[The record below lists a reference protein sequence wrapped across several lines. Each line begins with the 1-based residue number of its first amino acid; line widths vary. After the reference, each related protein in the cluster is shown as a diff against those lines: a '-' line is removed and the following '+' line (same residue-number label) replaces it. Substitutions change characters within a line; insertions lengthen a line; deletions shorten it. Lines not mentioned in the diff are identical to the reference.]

1 MSEGDPG
8 PEDTGGSGG
17 SFWTSLPTLLTASA
31 VFISAVVGAV
41 VTLRSQGDG
50 DGGGG
55 GGATTTQAADTTTTA
70 QTGLSEHFVEATR
83 PGGRNYFDGETMF
96 VKVSST
102 RPVLVLAEGDQ
113 SLQDVRMTV
122 HAERTSG
129 ADDYGIGLIC
139 RYASPGN
146 YYLLAVLNGSD
157 YHIVRYRDGRAV
169 SLTQGIQPSD
179 AIDGDTYD
187 IDARCVGSDPALLT
201 LSVGGEEVASIQDPD
216 GIEEG
221 NVGIRVGT
229 SESVVT
235 CAFRDYTLRSL

>member
-8 PEDTGGSGG
+8 PEDVGGGGG

-41 VTLRSQGDG
+41 VALRDDG

-55 GGATTTQAADTTTTA
+55 GTAMTQTAGTTTTA
-70 QTGLSEHFVEATR
+70 QTGLSEHFVAATR

-96 VKVSST
+96 VKASST
-102 RPVLVLAEGDQ
+102 RPVLVLAEGDER
-113 SLQDVRMTV
+113 LRDVRMTV

-129 ADDYGIGLIC
+129 ADLYGIGLIC

-157 YHIVRYRDGRAV
+157 YHIVRYRDGQAR
-169 SLTQGIQPSD
+169 SLTGGIQPSE
-179 AIDGDTYD
+179 AIDSDTYD
-187 IDARCVGSDPALLT
+187 IDVRCVGSDPALLT
-201 LSVGGEEVASIQDPD
+201 LSVDGEEVVTIPDPD

-235 CAFRDYTLRSL
+235 CSFRDYTLRSL

>member
-8 PEDTGGSGG
+8 PEDAGSGGG

-41 VTLRSQGDG
+41 VALRGDG

-55 GGATTTQAADTTTTA
+55 GGGVTTTQTAGTTTTA
-70 QTGLSEHFVEATR
+70 QTGLSEHFVAATR
-83 PGGRNYFDGETMF
+83 PGGRNYFEGETMF
-96 VKVSST
+96 VKASSP
-102 RPVLVLAEGDQ
+102 RPVLVLAEGDERVG
-113 SLQDVRMTV
+113 DVRMTV
-122 HAERTSG
+122 HAERVSG
-129 ADDYGIGLIC
+129 ADDYGVGLIC

-157 YHIVRYRDGRAV
+157 YHVVRYRDGRGV
-169 SLTQGIQPSD
+169 SLTGGIQPSE

-201 LSVGGEEVASIQDPD
+201 LSVGGEEVASVQDPD